1 MLEIILAVVGSG
13 SLTGVISWVFAR
25 RKNLAEAQQSEAQA
39 AISELDVVEKAIKIW
54 REMSEQ
60 LKQEL
65 EQSRCLIGE
74 LKAQVDTMA
83 EENQALRLEVAKL
96 RTTNGKIV
104 RALEKITPENFLH
117 VVNEL
122 KQKLNDA

>member
-1 MLEIILAVVGSG
+1 MLEIILAIVGSG

-25 RKNLAEAQQSEAQA
+25 RKNIAEAQQSEAQA

-74 LKAQVDTMA
+74 LKAQVDNMA

>member
-1 MLEIILAVVGSG
+1 MLEIILAIVGSG
-13 SLTGVISWVFAR
+13 SLTGVVSWVFAR
-25 RKNLAEAQQSEAQA
+25 RKNLAEAQQSEAEA
-39 AISELDVVEKAIKIW
+39 AMSELDVVEKAIKIW

-74 LKAQVDTMA
+74 LKQQVDSMA

>member
-1 MLEIILAVVGSG
+1 MLEIILAIVGSG
-13 SLTGVISWVFAR
+13 SLTGVISWIFAR

-39 AISELDVVEKAIKIW
+39 AMSELDVVEKAIKIW

-60 LKQEL
+60 LTQEL
-65 EQSRCLIGE
+65 ERSRCLIEG
-74 LKAQVDTMA
+74 LKKQVDTLA

-96 RTTNGKIV
+96 RTTNAKIV
-104 RALEKITPENFLH
+104 RALEKITPENFIH